1 MAPTKT
7 SKASTKPYERPA
19 SSSSSSAKGKGKAKA
34 TPSNEV
40 NIGAPSTLGQSS
52 RKGKKA
58 WRKNID
64 ITVEEGAL
72 ERGREEERVTGGP
85 VAQKSNNDLF
95 TVDVVGDIEVGKKA
109 RRAHKPLRSLSILNE
124 RSAVPSL
131 TSKPSTSNNKTK
143 SKSHISSAE
152 KERLRRIARR
162 SAVHPDDRISSADIR
177 KIDPS
182 ELTKD
187 VWTETQEEEIVV
199 KGGFGEE
206 TIIKKT
212 VKVPTTL
219 AKARE
224 IYLNSQVENGVH
236 LEIPQGGLSY
246 NPTLE
251 SHQSLINDAVQEEID
266 LLKREEEQLKKVE
279 ELGGVVENRRN
290 NWVPSEFAEG
300 MAVGPGELS
309 DEDDQSDD
317 EEGGEVVVKKQS
329 KRKTTA
335 QRNKALRAK
344 MAQQAVKA
352 ELEKRKLHKSVSSV
366 AAYKRELEKKM
377 KEQKEKE
384 IIAKLAKE
392 QKAKMGLQEG
402 EKIGK
407 YRLNKKR
414 VEVQLGEDLA
424 ESLRQVKPEGNLF
437 KDRFL
442 ALQKRALIEPRV
454 PVLPKK
460 RVTKIKEYEK
470 HAYKRFE

>member
-7 SKASTKPYERPA
+7 LKASTKPYERP

-34 TPSNEV
+34 THSNEV

-72 ERGREEERVTGGP
+72 ERGREEERVTGGS

-95 TVDVVGDIEVGKKA
+95 TVDVTGDIEVGKKA

-131 TSKPSTSNNKTK
+131 TSKPSSSDTKTK
-143 SKSHISSAE
+143 PKSHISSAE

-187 VWTETQEEEIVV
+187 VWTGTQEEEIVV

-206 TIIKKT
+206 TIIKKQ

-251 SHQSLINDAVQEEID
+251 SHQSLINDAVQEEMD

-309 DEDDQSDD
+309 DEEDQSND
-317 EEGGEVVVKKQS
+317 EEGEVVVKKQS

-344 MAQQAVKA
+344 MAQQAAKA

-377 KEQKEKE
+377 EEQKEKE
-384 IIAKLAKE
+384 MIAKLAKA

-460 RVTKIKEYEK
+460 RVTKFKEYEK

>member
-7 SKASTKPYERPA
+7 SKASTKPYERPP
-19 SSSSSSAKGKGKAKA
+19 SSSSSANGKGKAKA

-64 ITVEEGAL
+64 ITVEEGSL

-95 TVDVVGDIEVGKKA
+95 TVDVTGDVEVGKKA

-131 TSKPSTSNNKTK
+131 TSKPSSSNTNTKNKTK
-143 SKSHISSAE
+143 AHISSAE

-162 SAVHPDDRISSADIR
+162 SAVHPDERISSADIR

-206 TIIKKT
+206 TIIKKQI
-212 VKVPTTL
+212 KVPTTL

-251 SHQSLINDAVQEEID
+251 SHQSLINSAVQEELD
-266 LLKREEEQLKKVE
+266 LLKQEEAQLKKVE

-317 EEGGEVVVKKQS
+317 EEGEVAVKKQS

-344 MAQQAVKA
+344 MAQQAAKA

-377 KEQKEKE
+377 KEQKDKE
-384 IIAKLAKE
+384 IIAKLAKA

-460 RVTKIKEYEK
+460 RVTKLKEYEK